1 MGFIYRI
8 QVYNLDGGIEQQFK
22 IGCTENPL
30 SRFDQYIG
38 YNGYKNI
45 KMDIIEIVD
54 TLTTKNINVYRLKK
68 KYNTG
73 KLYEIAEKR
82 LHETYKGRVAVK
94 NIINNNKRETEWF
107 IPVPYKVPEIADIIH
122 ILKDYGIDSKFIE
135 TLSSNDISTSN
146 YLKSFLKPV
155 NTKKKTSSSLNY
167 KIDEQLE
174 AQLKEQYL
182 DNPLDFIKFEILNG
196 VECRSIQVELYNL
209 VSTIFIETDPGKLRC
224 GLDRLK
230 RGLIKWPTGT
240 GKRVGILI
248 MIVLFYHYF
257 KNISSKTSKFRIGI
271 ISKQNNIFAN
281 KAILDYNKLQ
291 LLGINVVD
299 ATNGTIRKQKT
310 KIKQNN
316 HNVFITTHS
325 ACTTNTDGGD
335 GGNININLQE
345 LDIDLLIYDEAHNIT
360 GTKFMENINDIPYI
374 IGFSA
379 FPNTD
384 NLEQNQKM
392 IDIFNNNIISELSY
406 TEAIQNK
413 WINPYEY
420 HIYLFSE
427 EETVCNEIKYV
438 IEKRKRKNMWKTRK
452 FIIWVPE
459 DKETK
464 NKWYQYLIDNC
475 KEWIIYDDNSI
486 EQFENENE
494 TKIGIKCLVCCRKCT
509 EGYDGTGIEFGV
521 NIGCSQINSFI
532 QRQGR
537 SQRPDY
543 DGQLSEFLI
552 FIDGENVSIKL
563 EKINKIEKGLA
574 INMGSEE
581 HIYRHTSP
589 SLSICDYDSDPILNK
604 IEKEAEERRKSYELL
619 KKTFEEQE
627 RKDIEAR
634 IKRRNEIEIE
644 RYKIENSNFTK
655 LVINKKME
663 LTTEDNKIEIY
674 KNMVAFNR
682 DNNVTD
688 KDDYKK
694 LDFIINTPDLLTP
707 PTFFKKIWKG
717 WHDYLGLDKPKMST
731 ITKQQLENKIE
742 SIKKEIPNN
751 KLLDTETIILN
762 KLKES
767 NYPYFDL
774 EYLYKDP
781 DILRK
786 YIVNNRTNRRRRC
799 GTKK

>member
-1 MGFIYRI
+1 M
-8 QVYNLDGGIEQQFK
+8 
-22 IGCTENPL
+22 
-30 SRFDQYIG
+30 
-38 YNGYKNI
+38 
-45 KMDIIEIVD
+45 
-54 TLTTKNINVYRLKK
+54 
-68 KYNTG
+68 
-73 KLYEIAEKR
+73 
-82 LHETYKGRVAVK
+82 
-94 NIINNNKRETEWF
+94 
-107 IPVPYKVPEIADIIH
+107 
-122 ILKDYGIDSKFIE
+122 
-135 TLSSNDISTSN
+135 
-146 YLKSFLKPV
+146 
-155 NTKKKTSSSLNY
+155 NTKKKTSHLNY
-167 KIDEQLE
+167 KIDERFE
-174 AQLKEQYL
+174 TQLKEQYL

-196 VECRSIQVELYNL
+196 MECRSIQVELYNL
-209 VSTIFIETDPGKLRC
+209 VSTIFRETDPDKLRDC
-224 GLDRLK
+224 LDRLK

-257 KNISSKTSKFRIGI
+257 KNTSSKTSKFRIGI

-291 LLGINVVD
+291 ILGINVVD

-325 ACTTNTDGGD
+325 ACTTNTDSGNGD
-335 GGNININLQE
+335 INLQE
-345 LDIDLLIYDEAHNIT
+345 LDIDLLIYDEVHNIT
-360 GTKFMENINDIPYI
+360 GTKFMENINHIPYI

-475 KEWIIYDDNSI
+475 KEWIFYDDNSI

-552 FIDGENVSIKL
+552 FIDGENDSIKL
-563 EKINKIEKGLA
+563 EKINRIEERIA

-581 HIYRHTSP
+581 HIYKHTSP

-604 IEKEAEERRKSYELL
+604 IEKEAEERRKSYELF

-627 RKDIEAR
+627 RKDTEAL

-644 RYKIENSNFTK
+644 RYKIENSNFNK
-655 LVINKKME
+655 LVSKNLGYLNCPESLEKFIEILKKDNITNHDEYVNKKDI
-663 LTTEDNKIEIY
+663 LTNKYTMPLEYISSYPNFGWHLLNKNFYETPEEVLKSILKIKVQNKEEYNNIEETEDLQLLQDFYNRKDNKIPNYDDGILY
-674 KNMVAFNR
+674 NYYNVNKSYFN
-682 DNNVTD
+682 
-688 KDDYKK
+688 
-694 LDFIINTPDLLTP
+694 
-707 PTFFKKIWKG
+707 
-717 WHDYLGLDKPKMST
+717 
-731 ITKQQLENKIE
+731 
-742 SIKKEIPNN
+742 
-751 KLLDTETIILN
+751 
-762 KLKES
+762 
-767 NYPYFDL
+767 
-774 EYLYKDP
+774 
-781 DILRK
+781 
-786 YIVNNRTNRRRRC
+786 
-799 GTKK
+799 

>member
-1 MGFIYRI
+1 MI
-8 QVYNLDGGIEQQFK
+8 
-22 IGCTENPL
+22 
-30 SRFDQYIG
+30 
-38 YNGYKNI
+38 
-45 KMDIIEIVD
+45 
-54 TLTTKNINVYRLKK
+54 
-68 KYNTG
+68 
-73 KLYEIAEKR
+73 
-82 LHETYKGRVAVK
+82 VK

-107 IPVPYKVPEIADIIH
+107 IPIPYKIPEIEEIIH
-122 ILKDYGIDSKFIE
+122 ILKSNGINSKFIE
-135 TLSSNDISTSN
+135 SLSSNYISTSD
-146 YLKSFLKPV
+146 YLKSFLKPI
-155 NTKKKTSSSLNY
+155 NTKKKTSSLNY
-167 KIDEQLE
+167 KIDEQLDL
-174 AQLKEQYL
+174 QLKTQYL
-182 DNPLDFIKFEILNG
+182 DNPLDFIKYEILNG
-196 VECRSIQVELYNL
+196 GECRSIQVELYNL
-209 VSTIFIETDPGKLRC
+209 VNTIFRETEPDKFRG

-230 RGLIKWPTGT
+230 RCLIKWPTGT

-248 MIVLFYHYF
+248 MIVLFYNYF
-257 KNISSKTSKFRIGI
+257 KNIKINKKTSKFRIGI

-281 KAILDYNKLQ
+281 KAIKDYNKLK
-291 LLGINVVD
+291 LLGIDVID
-299 ATNGTIRKQKT
+299 ATNGTIRKQK
-310 KIKQNN
+310 QNITHTN
-316 HNVFITTHS
+316 HAVFITTHN
-325 ACTTNTDGGD
+325 ACTTTYKDND
-335 GGNININLQE
+335 INLQE
-345 LDIDLLIYDEAHNIT
+345 LDIDLLIYDEVHNIT

-392 IDIFNNNIISELSY
+392 IAIFKNNILSELSY
-406 TEAIQNK
+406 TESIYNK

-427 EETVCNEIKYV
+427 EDKVCNEIKYV
-438 IEKRKRKNMWKTRK
+438 IEKRKRNNMWKTRK
-452 FIIWVPE
+452 LIIWVPE

-475 KEWIIYDDNSI
+475 KEWIIYKDNRR
-486 EQFENENE
+486 EQFEND

-552 FIDGENVSIKL
+552 FIDGENASIKL
-563 EKINKIEKGLA
+563 DKIDKIEKGLA
-574 INMGSEE
+574 INMGTNE
-581 HIYRHTSP
+581 HIYKHTTP
-589 SLSICDYDSDPILNK
+589 SSSICGYGYDPILNK
-604 IEKEAEERRKSYELL
+604 IEKEAEERKKSYELFI
-619 KKTFEEQE
+619 KTFEEQE
-627 RKDIEAR
+627 RKASEAL

-644 RYKIENSNFTK
+644 RYKIENSNFNK

-663 LTTEDNKIEIY
+663 ITTEDNKIEIY
-674 KNMVAFNR
+674 KNMVEFNR

-694 LDFIINTPDLLTP
+694 LDFIKKTPGLLTP
-707 PTFFKKIWKG
+707 QNYFKKIWKG
-717 WHDYLGLDKPKMST
+717 WYEYLGLDKTKIIK
-731 ITKQQLENKIE
+731 ITKLQLENKIE
-742 SIKKEIPNN
+742 SIKREIPDN
-751 KLLDTETIILN
+751 KISETEAIILN
-762 KLKES
+762 KLKEI

-786 YIVNNRTNRRRRC
+786 YIVNNSKNRRRR
-799 GTKK
+799 GAKK